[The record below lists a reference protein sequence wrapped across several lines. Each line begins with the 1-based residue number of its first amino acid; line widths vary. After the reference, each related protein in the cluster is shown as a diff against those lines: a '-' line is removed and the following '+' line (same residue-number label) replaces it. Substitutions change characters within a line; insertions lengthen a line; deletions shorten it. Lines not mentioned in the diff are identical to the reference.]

1 MASILDT
8 SNTERVPTS
17 PDANTY
23 TYAASELT
31 ELDSVATID
40 DANTSNYDILQ
51 QIVASF
57 RKVSHHP
64 TRTHVVLNY
73 HQPIPTTASSR
84 DLRLAGYL
92 APVHRP
98 QPLPPITPRLSP
110 RGLDDEVESPGP
122 QTPQDIP
129 EELKNTSY
137 LLASVLQK
145 QDEAPDYDH
154 YFPFRIDGPNA
165 LGLDIGHE
173 LSNESDP
180 EPKSSVF
187 WVLNERYRPRWE
199 EQQAQRA
206 GKSTHL

>member
-1 MASILDT
+1 MACILDT
-8 SNTERVPTS
+8 SDTERVPAS

-23 TYAASELT
+23 YTYSASELT

-40 DANTSNYDILQ
+40 DANTSNYDMLQ

-57 RKVSHHP
+57 RK
-64 TRTHVVLNY
+64 
-73 HQPIPTTASSR
+73 PIPTTASSR
-84 DLRLAGYL
+84 HLRLAGYL

-98 QPLPPITPRLSP
+98 QPLPPITPRLSS

-129 EELKNTSY
+129 EELKNSGC

-154 YFPFRIDGPNA
+154 YFPFRLDGPNA

-173 LSNESDP
+173 LSNESDL
-180 EPKSSVF
+180 EPKSTVF
-187 WVLNERYRPRWE
+187 RGLNERYRPRWE
-199 EQQAQRA
+199 EHQAQRA
-206 GKSTHL
+206 GKPTHL

>member
-1 MASILDT
+1 MDCILDT
-8 SNTERVPTS
+8 SNTKRVPTG
-17 PDANTY
+17 PDTSTYY
-23 TYAASELT
+23 TYSASALT
-31 ELDSVATID
+31 ELDSVTNID
-40 DANTSNYDILQ
+40 DASTSNYDMLQ
-51 QIVASF
+51 QIIASF
-57 RKVSHHP
+57 RK
-64 TRTHVVLNY
+64 
-73 HQPIPTTASSR
+73 PIPTTASLR

-92 APVHRP
+92 APIHRP

-137 LLASVLQK
+137 LLASVAFMECQLQK

-173 LSNESDP
+173 LSNESDL
-180 EPKSSVF
+180 EPKSIVF
-187 WVLNERYRPRWE
+187 RGLNERYRPRWE
-199 EQQAQRA
+199 EHQAQRA
-206 GKSTHL
+206 GKPTHL

>member
-1 MASILDT
+1 MACILDT

-23 TYAASELT
+23 CTYSASELT
-31 ELDSVATID
+31 ELESLATID
-40 DANTSNYDILQ
+40 NANTSNYDILQ

-57 RKVSHHP
+57 RK
-64 TRTHVVLNY
+64 
-73 HQPIPTTASSR
+73 PIPTTASLR
-84 DLRLAGYL
+84 DLQLAGCL
-92 APVHRP
+92 SPMHRP

-110 RGLDDEVESPGP
+110 CGLDDEVESPGP

-129 EELKNTSY
+129 EELKNTDC

-145 QDEAPDYDH
+145 QNEAPDYDH

-173 LSNESDP
+173 LSSESDL
-180 EPKSSVF
+180 EPKSIIF
-187 WVLNERYRPRWE
+187 RGLNERYRPRWE
-199 EQQAQRA
+199 EHQAQRA
-206 GKSTHL
+206 GKPTHL